1 MQARASC
8 RILVKSSQVITLHT
22 NTKQPPFSLDPR
34 VFCVPRRMQNRHLL
48 SLYMLNQ
55 RIHHM
60 DSRRRSSRGLRR
72 NSEISPRLPSGCL
85 PCSKHLLW
93 MCAQC
98 NMHTRC
104 NFTCGDPCTLS
115 DVNCEEPHCCGSLDL
130 CLHFPMLADDWNC
143 KHSLPHT
150 SKRCGVDYSTSTGRS
165 ERRLR

>member
-1 MQARASC
+1 
-8 RILVKSSQVITLHT
+8 
-22 NTKQPPFSLDPR
+22 
-34 VFCVPRRMQNRHLL
+34 MQNRPLL

-60 DSRRRSSRGLRR
+60 DFRRRSSRGLRHS
-72 NSEISPRLPSGCL
+72 SEISPRLLSGCL

-93 MCAQC
+93 MCAAMH
-98 NMHTRC
+98 MHTRC

-150 SKRCGVDYSTSTGRS
+150 SKRRCRLLDIHGPIGAQIAVGPTGVGNGKEDHGLLQSYVLVTRSYGR
-165 ERRLR
+165 